1 MRGRLREKEGQLDAG
16 VAAKDAALA
25 EDYALDTIDFAT
37 AVIGEAESAVLS
49 AMYARANAD
58 AFRSVSGE

>member
-1 MRGRLREKEGQLDAG
+1 LSEKFEAISDRAR
-16 VAAKDAALA
+16 AALA